1 MLISLLERWGFTM
14 RYTRNPAIADVATTA
29 KNSNAK
35 MAINIFVYQREGNRN
50 SSRMDMRDLRHW
62 AGAQRRIH
70 LLTEIIVIV
79 ARDSRRPFHNCFAC
93 VACSSSYCALFR
105 TSGFRPRVIESAII
119 KLRPALPSMNILD
132 LRQTSVRQL
141 EPLLEE
147 EARHWHDELH
157 WDYRGALDLIKRFLE
172 AHALCGCV
180 AFENGS
186 AAGYSFYVL
195 EEQKGLIGGL
205 YVSPRFPQADIGRR
219 LLEEMLFSMRAL
231 PQLSRIEAQLMP
243 FGGPV
248 DNPLREQGFQLYTR
262 QFMLLDL
269 QNDAEPRAGASAGM
283 RLDRWNDR
291 FFEPCAKLIYLSYAN
306 HVDGEINDQYR
317 SRAGALRFLKN
328 IILLPG
334 CGQFVPS
341 ASFVLRQPGSDD
353 LIAAVL
359 TSEVSPGVGH
369 TTQICVLPGYQGHG
383 LGRMLMQ
390 TSAEALRA
398 MKFRELTLTVTSQNR
413 SAVQLYEKLHF
424 TTIRSFTAGV
434 WPR

>member
-1 MLISLLERWGFTM
+1 MVSRG
-14 RYTRNPAIADVATTA
+14 RGRADP
-29 KNSNAK
+29 
-35 MAINIFVYQREGNRN
+35 
-50 SSRMDMRDLRHW
+50 SR
-62 AGAQRRIH
+62 
-70 LLTEIIVIV
+70 
-79 ARDSRRPFHNCFAC
+79 
-93 VACSSSYCALFR
+93 
-105 TSGFRPRVIESAII
+105 
-119 KLRPALPSMNILD
+119 SMNIVD

-157 WDYRGALDLIKRFLE
+157 WDYRGALDLITRFLE
-172 AHALCGCV
+172 APALCGCV
-180 AFENGS
+180 ASENAA
-186 AAGYSFYVL
+186 AAGYCCYIV

-205 YVSPRFPQADIGRR
+205 YVSQRVAQAEIGRR

-248 DNPLREQGFQLYTR
+248 DHPLREQGFMLYTR
-262 QFMLLDL
+262 QCML
-269 QNDAEPRAGASAGM
+269 
-283 RLDRWNDR
+283 LDRWNDR
-291 FFEPCAKLIYLSYAN
+291 YFEPCSKLIYLSYAN

-334 CGQFVPS
+334 CGRFVS
-341 ASFVLRQPGSDD
+341 GASFVLREPGSDE

-413 SAVQLYEKLHF
+413 SAVQLYENLHF

>member
-1 MLISLLERWGFTM
+1 
-14 RYTRNPAIADVATTA
+14 
-29 KNSNAK
+29 
-35 MAINIFVYQREGNRN
+35 
-50 SSRMDMRDLRHW
+50 
-62 AGAQRRIH
+62 
-70 LLTEIIVIV
+70 
-79 ARDSRRPFHNCFAC
+79 
-93 VACSSSYCALFR
+93 
-105 TSGFRPRVIESAII
+105 
-119 KLRPALPSMNILD
+119 MNILD

-172 AHALCGCV
+172 AHALCGCL

-231 PQLSRIEAQLMP
+231 PQLSRIEAQLML
-243 FGGPV
+243 F
-248 DNPLREQGFQLYTR
+248 
-262 QFMLLDL
+262 DL
-269 QNDAEPRAGASAGM
+269 HKNNSEHAAGVSAGM
-283 RLDRWNDR
+283 RVDRWNDR

-334 CGQFVPS
+334 CGQFVAG
-341 ASFVLRQPGSDD
+341 ASFVLRQPGSDE

-390 TSAEALRA
+390 TSAEALRS
-398 MKFRELTLTVTSQNR
+398 MKFRELTLTVTAQNR
-413 SAVQLYEKLHF
+413 SAVQLYENLHF

>member
-1 MLISLLERWGFTM
+1 M
-14 RYTRNPAIADVATTA
+14 RFRVLFP
-29 KNSNAK
+29 
-35 MAINIFVYQREGNRN
+35 NR
-50 SSRMDMRDLRHW
+50 L
-62 AGAQRRIH
+62 
-70 LLTEIIVIV
+70 
-79 ARDSRRPFHNCFAC
+79 
-93 VACSSSYCALFR
+93 SYSCALR
-105 TSGFRPRVIESAII
+105 R
-119 KLRPALPSMNILD
+119 LSMNILD

-248 DNPLREQGFQLYTR
+248 DNPLRDQGFKLYTR

-269 QNDAEPRAGASAGM
+269 HKNNSEQRSGASAGM

-334 CGQFVPS
+334 CGQFVAG
-341 ASFVLRQPGSDD
+341 ASFVLRQPGSDE

-398 MKFRELTLTVTSQNR
+398 MKFRELTLTVTAQNR
-413 SAVQLYEKLHF
+413 SAVQLYENLHF